1 MMKRESGGIQ
11 NSETDFPGDVNGRTL
26 NNIGSKK
33 MQNVEKVRR
42 IWVCFSPK

>member
-11 NSETDFPGDVNGRTL
+11 NSERDFLGDVNGRTL

-33 MQNVEKVRR
+33 YAK
-42 IWVCFSPK
+42 C